1 MAFMSSS
8 NNNNSSTNGA
18 VSTAQAVN
26 TANGVSTAN
35 TQVNSSNIDNLSDV
49 VICTFLASQPNNP
62 QLVHEDLQQIHLN
75 DLEEMDLR

>member
-1 MAFMSSS
+1 MSSS
-8 NNNNSSTNGA
+8 NTNIETNG
-18 VSTAQAVN
+18 SSFTAQAVN